1 MFNGLE
7 FKYPYVLLLLIIIP
21 LIILWK
27 RIYGRKTHTSINYS
41 QVFPFEGVKKT
52 WKIRLIELPNYVRY
66 IILVLL
72 IIVIARPQ
80 SFLSKNEKNIEGVD
94 IVLALDIS
102 SSMLAEDFKPNRL
115 EAAKDVAKEFIQG
128 RKTDNIGVVVFS
140 GEAFTQCPPT
150 TDQNMLLNLLENVKS
165 GIINDGTAIGDGIA
179 TAINRIKDTKTQSKV
194 IILLTDGVNN
204 MGAIDPLTAAE
215 LAKNNKIRVYT
226 IGVGRMGMAPYPI
239 STPMGKQYQSIEV
252 KIDETLL
259 GDVARITGGKYFRS
273 KDKGSLETIFK
284 EIDSMEKTII
294 DVSYYKQKK
303 DLYLPFLLF
312 AIILFF
318 VEILLKKTIFKS
330 VV

>member
-7 FKYPYVLLLLIIIP
+7 FQYPYSLLLLIIIP

-27 RIYGRKTHTSINYS
+27 RVYGRKTNTSINYS
-41 QVFPFEGVKKT
+41 QVFPFEGVKKS
-52 WKIRLIELPNYVRY
+52 WKIRLIELPNYIRY

-150 TDQNMLLNLLENVKS
+150 TDQNMLLNLLENIKS

-226 IGVGRMGMAPYPI
+226 IGVGRMGLAPYPV

-303 DLYLPFLLF
+303 DLYLPFLLI
-312 AIILFF
+312 AIILLF